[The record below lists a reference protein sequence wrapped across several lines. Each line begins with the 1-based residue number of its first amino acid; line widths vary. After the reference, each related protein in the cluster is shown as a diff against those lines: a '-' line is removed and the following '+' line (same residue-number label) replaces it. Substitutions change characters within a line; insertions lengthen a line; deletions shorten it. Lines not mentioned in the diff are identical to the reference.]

1 MNKLFYPRLAA
12 MNIRKN
18 LQIYLPYMITCILS
32 IAMYYIM
39 HSISVNMDILNMG
52 NTGQFLLNILEF
64 GRYVIAIF
72 AVIFLFYTNSFLMK
86 RRKQELGLWNVLG
99 MEKRHI
105 LIVIAIESLY
115 IAVLSLGLG
124 ILAGI
129 LFEKLAFLILLK
141 LVNFDIVFGFHICK
155 EALLTTLI
163 LFGIVFVLIYGKSVL
178 SVLVSKPI
186 ELLKGN
192 AVGER
197 EPKAKWVLAVLGVL
211 CIGAGYYISITTQN
225 PLRVMGLFFVAVLL
239 VIIGTYLLFTAG
251 TIALLKLLKK
261 NKRYY
266 YKTSHFISVSGMLYR
281 MKRNAVGLANICVLS
296 TMVLVMLSTT
306 ISMRSGMDDTIQRM
320 YPSDF
325 MMTVESE
332 QLPDEWEQAINQ
344 EIEETQMEVTRHY
357 VYQYYDFAALKAG
370 DTIYADANAFVSDE
384 NAKIYYC
391 FLISIDDYNR
401 ISGETEE
408 LQDGESLVY
417 CRDDRFE
424 SGVWNLYGKSYRVR
438 KQLQSFIPMYSN
450 SVFTEAY
457 MVMTKHDIQ
466 SIMESMQAE
475 QGNLA
480 GGISTIVGY
489 DFHGSVQEKHEL
501 YQRIE
506 RQFAEQGWLKTDG
519 VQLFEQKDIRDTFL
533 NAYGGLLFIGI
544 FLGLLFTLATILI
557 IYYKQISEGYEDRD
571 RYIIMQ
577 KVGMSQAE
585 VKTSIRS
592 QILTV
597 FFLPLVTATVHVLF
611 AYPVIERL
619 LRMVQLDNRMLFIG
633 CIFGCVFAFG
643 ILYAAVYAITSRV
656 YYRLV
661 QWS

>member
-1 MNKLFYPRLAA
+1 MTILEVNNLKKIYTTRLGGNQVQALTDVSFSVEQGEYVA
-12 MNIRKN
+12 
-18 LQIYLPYMITCILS
+18 
-32 IAMYYIM
+32 IM
-39 HSISVNMDILNMG
+39 GESGSG
-52 NTGQFLLNILEF
+52 KTTLLNIL
-64 GRYVIAIF
+64 A
-72 AVIFLFYTNSFLMK
+72 
-86 RRKQELGLWNVLG
+86 
-99 MEKRHI
+99 
-105 LIVIAIESLY
+105 
-115 IAVLSLGLG
+115 
-124 ILAGI
+124 
-129 LFEKLAFLILLK
+129 
-141 LVNFDIVFGFHICK
+141 
-155 EALLTTLI
+155 ALDRAT
-163 LFGIVFVLIYGKSVL
+163 S
-178 SVLVSKPI
+178 
-186 ELLKGN
+186 
-192 AVGER
+192 GE
-197 EPKAKWVLAVLGVL
+197 
-211 CIGAGYYISITTQN
+211 
-225 PLRVMGLFFVAVLL
+225 VLL
-239 VIIGTYLLFTAG
+239 DGK
-251 TIALLKLLKK
+251 KLSEIKE
-261 NKRYY
+261 RQ
-266 YKTSHFISVSGMLYR
+266 
-281 MKRNAVGLANICVLS
+281 LS
-296 TMVLVMLSTT
+296 AFRRDNL
-306 ISMRSGMDDTIQRM
+306 G

-370 DTIYADANAFVSDE
+370 DTIYADANAFASVE

-466 SIMESMQAE
+466 SIMESIQAE

-506 RQFAEQGWLKTDG
+506 RQFADQGWLKTNG

-533 NAYGGLLFIGI
+533 NAYGGLLFIG
-544 FLGLLFTLATILI
+544 
-557 IYYKQISEGYEDRD
+557 
-571 RYIIMQ
+571 
-577 KVGMSQAE
+577 
-585 VKTSIRS
+585 
-592 QILTV
+592 
-597 FFLPLVTATVHVLF
+597 
-611 AYPVIERL
+611 
-619 LRMVQLDNRMLFIG
+619 

-643 ILYAAVYAITSRV
+643 ILYVAVYAITSRV